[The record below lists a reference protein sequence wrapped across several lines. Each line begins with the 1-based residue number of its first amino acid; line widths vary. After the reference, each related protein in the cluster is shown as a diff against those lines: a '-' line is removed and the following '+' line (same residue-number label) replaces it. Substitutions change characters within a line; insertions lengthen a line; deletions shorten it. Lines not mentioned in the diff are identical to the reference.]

1 MQSRRSPGGVICRHH
16 VHNGLCEGPE
26 SKTEHF
32 EAFMGPLWA
41 TRETGAFQVFLG
53 QLQEQ
58 ENTTA
63 GSDCQAAGSQ
73 HNTLGS
79 SSRLLAMVF

>member
-1 MQSRRSPGGVICRHH
+1 
-16 VHNGLCEGPE
+16 
-26 SKTEHF
+26 
-32 EAFMGPLWA
+32 MGPLWA

-53 QLQEQ
+53 QLQER

-63 GSDCQAAGSQ
+63 GSVCQAAGSQ